1 MCADRDLCS
10 KRGSPGVSGSGG
22 TRADSAGV
30 RRRSAAPPHG
40 PDRSRRGRPARDP
53 SLELGIGAASGRE
66 SGSGSVLVVGAIA
79 ALVVV
84 LLGMMALV
92 AAAVAAQRVRTAAD
106 LAAIA
111 GAGAAAGMLSASAG
125 AGNPCTVA
133 ASVATANGGEL
144 RACELQGDAEVLV
157 EIAVPVSLP
166 WPGAPSVAT
175 PSARAGPAPE

>member
-84 LLGMMALV
+84 LLGMMA
-92 AAAVAAQRVRTAAD
+92 AQRVRTAAD

-175 PSARAGPAPE
+175 ASARAGPAPE